1 MVNFLTSNN
10 AGGQK
15 QNMIP
20 LVHYTFFYIGK
31 NKLNTTVKNAAK
43 ALNGV
48 VRNIQQTAQVP
59 QYAATW
65 PARFVFLFNSFMT
78 EVSIT

>member
-1 MVNFLTSNN
+1 M
-10 AGGQK
+10 
-15 QNMIP
+15 
-20 LVHYTFFYIGK
+20 FFYVGK

-65 PARFVFLFNSFMT
+65 PARFVFLFNSIMT
-78 EVSIT
+78 DVSRN

>member
-1 MVNFLTSNN
+1 MYIIFY
-10 AGGQK
+10 
-15 QNMIP
+15 M
-20 LVHYTFFYIGK
+20 FFYVGK

-65 PARFVFLFNSFMT
+65 PAMFVFVFNSIML
-78 EVSIT
+78 EVYRN